1 MLLSG
6 ILQALFYG
14 HLEPILSIIDKDDD
28 TIANIFADNLVAL
41 TPDEG
46 RQVAALLGRNPT
58 LTEATIWGIQGS
70 EHSSYKSS
78 RKYLRLLPTTGKHVL
93 MGPGEDAGVVKFH
106 ESKTTGETYGIVY
119 AHESHNHPSQVVPFE
134 GAATGV
140 GGICR
145 DIACMGGRVIGAL
158 DALRFGDINRPET
171 KRIAAGV
178 VAGVGGYGNPLGV
191 PNLGGDAFFEETFN
205 NNCLVNVVAL
215 GVLKWK
221 NLIHSYAPDNAAD
234 DGYEFVLVGK
244 PTDRSGFGGASF
256 ASANLKESDQE
267 KNKGAVQEPNPFLER
282 HLFASFYDLFERLEQ
297 SGDLGRIAFKD
308 LGAGGNLCATVE
320 LVAEKGFGA
329 EIDVAKIHVAEAGL
343 PAAVILCAETQE
355 RFCFAVPPDLTEML
369 LEHFNER
376 WDFPNVMTGAR
387 ASRIGKV
394 THDGIY
400 IARYQG
406 EDVCHAKA
414 TDITEGIVV
423 DRPFAEQKNEQ
434 QNFQMPTDFDKQ
446 DFFWQLLASEN
457 IASLRPFTET
467 YDQTVQGNTLLTR
480 DETEAVVFT
489 PLRDFA
495 DLPEI
500 EQNLC
505 AVVSVA
511 GPARIGRISPQ
522 LQGKLAVVQAILKTV
537 AVGAEPLSL
546 TDCLNYGNPE
556 DPAQMW
562 QFKTGI
568 EGVAEAA
575 KILDTPFVS
584 GNVSLYNC
592 SEHGSI
598 SASAIISCLAKM
610 GENILPRRNTFAAA
624 GNHLVVLG
632 QLGNELA
639 GSEAARLMNNQL
651 GNTGFDLDLQEIRSI
666 TELTLVAGNRLLSA
680 AIIAEGGLAA
690 TLLKMAARGNIGA
703 QITTTLSLENW
714 FSEKPALLVEIASE
728 DLPVLKTMAKEKQSV
743 LTELGT
749 TGGNILSIADIGDFE
764 LERLHEVYFHSLRA
778 KK

>member
-1 MLLSG
+1 M
-6 ILQALFYG
+6 
-14 HLEPILSIIDKDDD
+14 EPILAIDGKDD
-28 TIANIFADNLVAL
+28 AFVAKLFAENLVAL

-46 RQVAALLGRNPT
+46 RQIVKLLGRNPT

-78 RKYLRLLPTTGKHVL
+78 RKYLKLLPTSGKHIL
-93 MGPGEDAGVVKFH
+93 LGPGEDAGVVKFH
-106 ESKTTGETYGIVY
+106 ESKTSGETYGIVY
-119 AHESHNHPSQVVPFE
+119 AHESHNHPSQVVPYE

-145 DIACMGGRVIGAL
+145 DIACMGARVIGAL
-158 DALRFGDINRPET
+158 DGLRFGDIALPET
-171 KRIAAGV
+171 KRIASGV

-191 PNLGGDAFFEETFN
+191 PNLGGDLFFEESFN
-205 NNCLVNVVAL
+205 KNCLVNVVAL
-215 GVLKWK
+215 GVLRWRD
-221 NLIHSYAPDNAAD
+221 LIHSYVPDNAAD

-256 ASANLKESDQE
+256 ASANLKEADQE

-282 HLFASFYDLFERLEQ
+282 HLFAAFYDLFERLKQ
-297 SGDLGRIAFKD
+297 SGDLDCIALKD

-329 EIDVAKIHVAEAGL
+329 EVDVDAIHVAEADL

-394 THDGIY
+394 TKDGVY

-423 DRPFAEQKNEQ
+423 DRPFAEQNMARSPIRIADDLDLEQ
-434 QNFQMPTDFDKQ
+434 
-446 DFFWQLLASEN
+446 FFWQLLASEN
-457 IASLRPFTET
+457 IASARPFTET
-467 YDQTVQGNTLLTR
+467 YDQTVQGNTILTR
-480 DETEAVVFT
+480 DEADAAVFT

-495 DLPEI
+495 ELSDY
-500 EQNLC
+500 EQKLC
-505 AVVSVA
+505 AIVSIA
-511 GPARIGRISPQ
+511 GPARIGRISPAA
-522 LQGKLAVVQAILKTV
+522 QGKLAVVQAVLKV
-537 AVGAEPLSL
+537 AVVGGEPLAL

-556 DPAQMW
+556 DPSQMW

-568 EGVAEAA
+568 EGIAA
-575 KILDTPFVS
+575 AANSLKTPFVS

-592 SEHGSI
+592 SEQGSI
-598 SASAIISCLAKM
+598 SASAIISCLGKL
-610 GENILPRRNTFAAA
+610 GENISPRKNSFARA
-624 GNHLVVLG
+624 GDHLVVLG
-632 QLGNELA
+632 GIGNNLA
-639 GSEAARLMNNQL
+639 GSEAARLLGNQL
-651 GNTGFDLDLQEIRSI
+651 GDTPFEIDLGRIDALV
-666 TELTLVAGNRLLSA
+666 ELLLASGDRIAAASLV
-680 AIIAEGGLAA
+680 AEGGLAA
-690 TLLKMAARGNIGA
+690 ALLKMAARSTLGA
-703 QITTTLSLENW
+703 QITASLSLAEW
-714 FSEKPALLVEIASE
+714 LCETPVILAEVSATE
-728 DLPVLKTMAKEKQSV
+728 LPVLKTMAKEKGIDC
-743 LTELGT
+743 TPIGT
-749 TGGNILSIADIGDFE
+749 TGGDALSIDQIGSFA
-764 LERLHEVYFHSLRA
+764 LERLRDVYFNSLRS